1 MFIKGVVSL
10 LLYILNLLL
19 HVPLILMLVFKRQLP
34 HLWISINR
42 LIRKHVSHVNI
53 EAHLPENLNL
63 ETFYLVTSNHQTW
76 ADIMV
81 LFDTFDQK
89 IPMLKFFT
97 KKQLLW
103 LPLVGF
109 ACWMYDFP
117 FLHRHTKA
125 QLKKHPEWK
134 NKDFEATKK
143 ACEKFKKHP
152 GSLTLFAEG
161 TRFTPAKH
169 QKQASPFLHLLKPK
183 AGGMAFA
190 LRCMEG
196 RIKSLV
202 DVTIVYPDKP
212 SFWDYCSGKMKK
224 ISVYAKV
231 IPLPE
236 SILFGDYE
244 NDSAYRAHFQQFLN
258 KLWQEKDQL
267 LGNMHAKK
275 SLQ

>member
-1 MFIKGVVSL
+1 MFIKGVVTL
-10 LLYILNLLL
+10 FLYALNLFINII
-19 HVPLILMLVFKRQLP
+19 LILMFIFKKQLP
-34 HLWISINR
+34 HFWISTNR
-42 LIRKHVSHVNI
+42 LIRKHVSGVNI
-53 EAHLPENLNL
+53 EAHLPEDLNL

-76 ADIMV
+76 ADILV

-103 LPLVGF
+103 VPMVGF
-109 ACWMYDFP
+109 ACWAYDFP
-117 FLHRHTKA
+117 FLYRHTKA

-134 NKDFEATKK
+134 NRDFEATKK
-143 ACEKFKKHP
+143 ACEKFKKTP
-152 GSLTLFAEG
+152 GSLMLFAEG

-169 QKQASPFLHLLKPK
+169 QKQASPFQHLLKPK

-212 SFWDYCSGKMKK
+212 SFWDYCCGKMKK

-244 NDSAYRAHFQQFLN
+244 NDPEYRVHFQQFLN
-258 KLWQEKDQL
+258 TLWTEKDKSL
-267 LGNMHAKK
+267 SEIYAKK
-275 SLQ
+275 SL